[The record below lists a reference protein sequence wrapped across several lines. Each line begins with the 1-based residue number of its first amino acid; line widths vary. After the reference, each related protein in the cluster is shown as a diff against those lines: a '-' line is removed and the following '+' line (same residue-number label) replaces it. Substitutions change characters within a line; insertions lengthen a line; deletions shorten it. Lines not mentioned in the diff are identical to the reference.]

1 MKRQKGFTLVE
12 IAIVMVIIGLLLG
25 GTLKGRQIITNA
37 KIKNLENDYQGLQAA
52 CALYR
57 DRYSS
62 LPGDDS
68 RAKIHFGEEVN
79 QGNGD
84 GYINGVFNSETET
97 DESRLVWSHLRAA
110 GLVTGAK
117 TATELP
123 LHAFSGLMGISS
135 QLTMTRSMMTLVGTY
150 VGFADISNE
159 IALILDSKLD
169 DGYSDQ
175 GKIQSDS
182 LTQYIGSGSS
192 LNLYFSL

>member
-25 GTLKGRQIITNA
+25 GILKGRQIIIDA

-52 CALYR
+52 FYLYR

-68 RAKIHFGEEVN
+68 RAKIHFSEEIN

-117 TATELP
+117 TTTDLP

-182 LTQYIGSGSS
+182 MAQYTGSGSS